1 MVKSQK
7 TVVVC
12 FCAVAI
18 LFVIAVV
25 LSTCGLCGNDVSDNG
40 SGIDDVRTELSDV
53 RETLEEQ
60 GRILQQAEE
69 AVRDSR
75 KATDELAR
83 IEQDDAKLISECRG
97 IIESVRKRASAQEGD

>member
-7 TVVVC
+7 TVVLC
-12 FCAVAI
+12 FCAVIALFI
-18 LFVIAVV
+18 LAVL

-40 SGIDDVRTELSDV
+40 SGIDNV
-53 RETLEEQ
+53 REQFSDARSALEEQ
-60 GRILQQAEE
+60 GRILTESQE

-83 IEQDDAKLISECRG
+83 IEQSDAKLISECRG
-97 IIESVRKRASAQEGD
+97 IIESVRERASAQEGG

>member
-7 TVVVC
+7 TVVLC

-18 LFVIAVV
+18 LFILAVL
-25 LSTCGLCGNDVSDNG
+25 LSTCGLRGNDVHDNG
-40 SGIDDVRTELSDV
+40 SGIDDVRTELSDA
-53 RETLEEQ
+53 RSALEEQ
-60 GRILQQAEE
+60 GRILTESQE

-97 IIESVRKRASAQEGD
+97 IIESVRKRASAQEGS